1 MSTPLPSD
9 VPAGTRKPKTHSATV
24 LANRTASR
32 QKGETGGL
40 VRALIKPYHGW
51 LAIVLVAMLVEVLMS
66 LAAPWP
72 LKLVLDDALGNHH
85 LPAWLEWAHRA
96 GIDRNTLGVAL
107 FAGIATLAIAVIAG
121 IATYIDNYYTT
132 SIGQWVANDLRLRI
146 YEHLHR
152 LSLAYYDSAKTGTL
166 MSTITSDV
174 ATVQNFA
181 SSATLGIL
189 VDIVTII
196 FMLGLMIWLDWDFT
210 LIAVAV
216 MPFLLLFVFRFKNA
230 VKNVTRDVRI
240 KQSEIVAVV
249 QEGLGQVRAVKAFGR
264 QDLEVAHMTAASH
277 ASTEAALRARRIK
290 SLLSPVVAVV
300 VAFCTG
306 IVLWKGTALIVAG
319 TMTAGALT
327 VYLAYL
333 GKFFKPVKDLAS
345 MASTIAQTTVA
356 LERIQK
362 ILGADEVIR
371 EVPDAIEPGR
381 ARGEITFEH
390 VAFGYGSG
398 EDPVLTDVSFTIKPG
413 QVVGIVGPTGS
424 GKSTVVSLM
433 PRFYDPTAGRVLIDG
448 QDIAKQKLAALRT
461 NIGFVLQET
470 VLFRGSIAENI
481 AYGKPGATHEEIVE
495 AAKLANADEFIS
507 RMPHGY
513 DSMVGERGDTLSG
526 GQRQRIGIARAVIR
540 NSPIMILDEPT
551 AALDTE
557 SERLVIEGLTELMKG
572 RTVIM
577 IAHRLSTLRDADK
590 IIVLKDGVVVE
601 EGTNDALI
609 AMNGVYAELH
619 RIQYENSPAA
629 AAAVSA

>member
-1 MSTPLPSD
+1 M
-9 VPAGTRKPKTHSATV
+9 VF
-24 LANRTASR
+24 
-32 QKGETGGL
+32 GL
-40 VRALIKPYHGW
+40 VKPYSGW
-51 LAIVLVAMLVEVLMS
+51 LAIVLAAMVVEILMS
-66 LAAPWP
+66 LASPWP

-85 LPAWLEWAHRA
+85 LPSWLEWAHQIGVGRH
-96 GIDRNTLGVAL
+96 TLGVAL
-107 FAGIATLAIAVIAG
+107 FAGIATLMIAIIGG

-132 SIGQWVANDLRLRI
+132 SIGQYVANDLRLRI

-152 LSLAYYDSAKTGTL
+152 LSLGYYDSAKTGSL

-174 ATVQNFA
+174 STVQSFA
-181 SSATLGIL
+181 SSSTLGIL
-189 VDIVTII
+189 VDIVTIV

-210 LIAVAV
+210 LIAIAV
-216 MPFLLLFVFRFKNA
+216 MPFLLLFVFRFKKA
-230 VKNVTRDVRI
+230 VKEVTREVRLR
-240 KQSEIVAVV
+240 QSEIVAVV

-264 QDLEVAHMTAASH
+264 QDLEVTHMEAASL

-300 VAFCTG
+300 VALCTG
-306 IVLWKGTALIVAG
+306 IVLWKGTALIIAG

-333 GKFFKPVKDLAS
+333 NKFFKPVKDLAS
-345 MASTIAQTTVA
+345 MASTLAQTTVA

-362 ILGADEVIR
+362 ILSADNIIHERPGAT
-371 EVPDAIEPGR
+371 EPGR
-381 ARGEITFEH
+381 TRGEITFEH
-390 VAFGYGSG
+390 VAFGYGD
-398 EDPVLTDVSFTIKPG
+398 EALVLRDVSFNIKPG

-433 PRFYDPTAGRVLIDG
+433 PRFYDPKGGRVLIDG
-448 QDIAKQKLAALRT
+448 VDIASHKLSGLRSQ
-461 NIGFVLQET
+461 IGFVLQET
-470 VLFRGSIAENI
+470 VLFRGTIGENI
-481 AYGKPGATHEEIVE
+481 AYGKPGASREEIIA

-513 DSMVGERGDTLSG
+513 DSLVGERGDTLSG

-557 SERLVIEGLTELMKG
+557 SERLVIEGLERLMQG

-577 IAHRLSTLRDADK
+577 IAHRLSTLRNADK
-590 IIVLKDGVVVE
+590 IIVLKDGIVVE
-601 EGTNDALI
+601 EGTNDELVALG
-609 AMNGVYAELH
+609 GVYAELH
-619 RIQYENSPAA
+619 RIQYENPAAPAA
-629 AAAVSA
+629 ASA